1 MLGFCFIF
9 VYNKKTINTMVHREF
24 KLIVKKEITENSGR
38 NVFPIIYNI
47 GDTFTVDE
55 KTFLNLQT
63 GETISRF
70 TNEGSIEFDK
80 YNFENEVSFTEI
92 TVEYGIRK
100 LGQRKNSNRNY

>member
-1 MLGFCFIF
+1 MLGFLFIF
-9 VYNKKTINTMVHREF
+9 VYNKKTINTMVHKEF
-24 KLIVKKEITENSGR
+24 KLIVKKEISENSGR
-38 NVFPIIYNI
+38 DIFPIIYNI

-100 LGQRKNSNRNY
+100 LGQRKKQ

>member
-1 MLGFCFIF
+1 
-9 VYNKKTINTMVHREF
+9 MVHKEF

-38 NVFPIIYNI
+38 DIFPIIYNI

-100 LGQRKNSNRNY
+100 LGQRKKQ